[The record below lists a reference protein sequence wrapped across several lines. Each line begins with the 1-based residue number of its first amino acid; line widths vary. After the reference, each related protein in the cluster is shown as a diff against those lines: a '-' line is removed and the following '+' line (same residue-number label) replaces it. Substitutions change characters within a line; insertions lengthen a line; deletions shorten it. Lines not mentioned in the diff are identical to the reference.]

1 MEWQSDVI
9 SLCVGK
15 AGCRWRWQWWLSC
28 GESGSGFVD
37 SPIAVQDKKMEWS
50 VDRRHGHPFQNNA
63 GSRINMQLSPP
74 LAPAA
79 QRHSSPLLLFC
90 LTKSLHHRPSTTTRS
105 LPVA

>member
-1 MEWQSDVI
+1 MERQSHMS
-9 SLCVGK
+9 SLCVWARLGVSMEM
-15 AGCRWRWQWWLSC
+15 AVGVIR
-28 GESGSGFVD
+28 GESGSGFVNCCAGQD
-37 SPIAVQDKKMEWS
+37 GVELWEEGTSQAV
-50 VDRRHGHPFQNNA
+50 QNNA